1 MAHRTHPA
9 LVVAS
14 VAAVLTL
21 GLGLAGCGI
30 DGDQVARGSEAEHP
44 TGSTTTTTPLPGTEP
59 QSRAADGLLL
69 RADELGSDWT
79 AAGVDTIP
87 DIPDCVETS
96 TAEPLDHAQA
106 VFVRGSSVRVLV
118 QTVAVFGSEE
128 QAGTALAG
136 FRDDIESCDNPAIDV
151 HELALPAHGDDQ
163 VTARLA
169 VGEPVLDTTIDLVCV
184 RVGTVVTVLT
194 YVNLVEPDTEDLP
207 PIVDA
212 AVARL

>member
-30 DGDQVARGSEAEHP
+30 DEDQVARGSEVEQP
-44 TGSTTTTTPLPGTEP
+44 TGSTTTAPPGGTEP
-59 QSRAADGLLL
+59 QSHSADGLLL
-69 RADELGSDWT
+69 RADELGSDWA

-87 DIPDCVETS
+87 DIPDCIETGA
-96 TAEPLDHAQA
+96 AEPLDHAQA

-136 FRDDIESCDNPAIDV
+136 YRDDIESCGNPAIDV

-169 VGEPVLDTTIDLVCV
+169 VGEPVLDTTVDLVCV

-194 YVNLVEPDTEDLP
+194 YVNLVEPDTDDLP
-207 PIVDA
+207 PIVDR
-212 AVARL
+212 AVAKL